1 MSDTWNDDGST
12 GLGLLGGGAGAP
24 AAPGVRTATVCSAG
38 GEGGLRVSYEVDG
51 EDVSFAARTTV
62 AVSAADVGRSVVVA
76 LEDGD
81 RSRPIILGI
90 LREAVLEP
98 EEEVRLLAPAGAPE
112 VSVDGKRVSVE
123 GDDEVVLR
131 CGEASI
137 SLRKDGRITIRGMEI
152 VSRARGAH
160 KVKGATVLIN

>member
-1 MSDTWNDDGST
+1 MSNTWNDDGSP
-12 GLGLLGGGAGAP
+12 GIGLLAGGAGAP
-24 AAPGVRTATVCSAG
+24 APGVRTATVSSAG
-38 GEGGLRVSYEVDG
+38 GEGGLRVSYEPDG
-51 EDVSFAARTTV
+51 TGVSFAARTTV

-76 LEDGD
+76 LEEGD
-81 RSRPIILGI
+81 PARPIVLGI
-90 LREAVLEP
+90 LREAAPQP

-112 VSVDGKRVSVE
+112 VSVDGKRVCVE
-123 GDDEVVLR
+123 GEDEVVLR

-152 VSRARGAH
+152 VSRARGTH